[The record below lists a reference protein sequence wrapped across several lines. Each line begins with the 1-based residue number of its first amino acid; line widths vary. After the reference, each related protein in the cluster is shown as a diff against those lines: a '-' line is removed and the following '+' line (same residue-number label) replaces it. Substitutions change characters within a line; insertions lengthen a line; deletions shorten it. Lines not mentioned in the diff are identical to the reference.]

1 MISQEVSLIQNTTV
15 TENELA
21 NAKDFVKSG
30 LFLSME
36 NMEAIM
42 TRIARNEMY
51 FDKYIPLAEVIDSI
65 DRVTGEDI
73 LRLSSKVLGRQE
85 LTITGLGPFEKAGIG
100 WKS

>member
-1 MISQEVSLIQNTTV
+1 
-15 TENELA
+15 
-21 NAKDFVKSG
+21 
-30 LFLSME
+30 
-36 NMEAIM
+36 
-42 TRIARNEMY
+42 
-51 FDKYIPLAEVIDSI
+51 VIDSI